1 MMPCDSRQRLL
12 EDRMR
17 FLSTFALVTCLAL
30 AACASPREPVTNLPA
45 AYQAPPSAGLDEAV
59 LDQWWLAFEDPQ
71 LTALVEQALVLSP
84 DAQSA
89 AARLR
94 EARATAASALT
105 AFLPQGQLT
114 GSARRTETEQVE
126 GQEINIPGLSTS
138 GESESYQANFNVSWE
153 LDLFGRFFAAR
164 RAARGDSAA
173 ARFAYEGARASLAAN
188 VADAYFQ
195 ARGLAIQL
203 ADARETLRIQESL
216 ADLAERRVEL
226 GIAASSDADRIAGD
240 LAQARA
246 QVANLEAQLQA
257 QQRILLVLV
266 GRGVDPVQSVDVE
279 AAPGLVPP
287 VPASLPG
294 ELLARRPDVREAEAR
309 IRSAAGRLTYAQLAF
324 FPTFTL
330 TPGLGISKQEQPGY
344 SATTQNWSIGANVS
358 QPVLNI
364 PQLLL
369 DLRAQNA
376 RTEQAV
382 INYERVVQTAYG
394 EAENALVQLA
404 ADRRRVELLTEG
416 EARAERAFEA
426 GRLGYG
432 AGVTDLQTALSA
444 EQSWRAVRAQLTA
457 AQVQAQRRAVQA
469 YKALGGGW
477 PADDFSDSTSA
488 R

>member
-1 MMPCDSRQRLL
+1 
-12 EDRMR
+12 MR

-216 ADLAERRVEL
+216 GDLAERRVEL

-294 ELLARRPDVREAEAR
+294 GKSSMKNINIYPPV
-309 IRSAAGRLTYAQLAF
+309 SPAGGKSLKT
-324 FPTFTL
+324 
-330 TPGLGISKQEQPGY
+330 
-344 SATTQNWSIGANVS
+344 
-358 QPVLNI
+358 
-364 PQLLL
+364 
-369 DLRAQNA
+369 
-376 RTEQAV
+376 QAV
-382 INYERVVQTAYG
+382 HFVIILCPVC
-394 EAENALVQLA
+394 
-404 ADRRRVELLTEG
+404 
-416 EARAERAFEA
+416 
-426 GRLGYG
+426 
-432 AGVTDLQTALSA
+432 
-444 EQSWRAVRAQLTA
+444 AVA
-457 AQVQAQRRAVQA
+457 
-469 YKALGGGW
+469 
-477 PADDFSDSTSA
+477 
-488 R
+488 